1 MVGAAGAELSKAGE
15 QDAHCCLVPRLLL
28 FISTLLSIFPPAWQ
42 AAHQPAEGWVMEK
55 WEGGGFL

>member
-1 MVGAAGAELSKAGE
+1 MLRALSWARQGSRTRSAAF
-15 QDAHCCLVPRLLL
+15 VPRLLL
-28 FISTLLSIFPPAWQ
+28 FISGRFAFIFGQSWQ